1 MSAATTYDGGR
12 VLREERT
19 ISAMPKILLFRAA
32 HDLSARLVPELSR
45 AGYDVVAPESADVRT
60 VLQHQPDLI
69 LLQTDVRTLDCCG
82 LLTQLKGNEAT
93 APVKIILLAD
103 GGALE
108 RSRALDLGADDVLSI
123 PFEPAE
129 LFARI
134 RAQLREK
141 APDDRLR
148 LEVLEAKRKEHEAEA
163 ALATIVA
170 QKESGKRRW
179 IVLGVVT
186 ALGLVGAGIAVRNT
200 QVTRKSNAS
209 LVLQLQGLRSQ
220 ILTQAQLL
228 QRAQKS
234 RESDSQELT
243 ASVSRQLE
251 ALRAESADLRKQIAT
266 SSGPSLS
273 DLDSRLKQTDSRIG
287 KLESEARIAQEIV
300 RDYSNSVC
308 LIYAI
313 VGFHDRKSGARLKFA
328 GIDANGNP
336 LADDKGNVIVTTEG
350 GSRPV
355 QLHVFGSGFLI
366 DSAGR
371 ILTNHHVLEPWWHD
385 PKGLGVPSEAFE
397 PVIESMSAYFPGY
410 ETALPL
416 HVQGVSEDF
425 DLGLAS
431 VDLPERRPRPVA
443 IDQQAAISGS
453 PVVLIGYP
461 TGVEG
466 ILARIDEPTLK
477 QIARAVGNNT
487 EGLVQELGRRK
498 LIRPLVTQGH
508 LGVVGLDRLVYD
520 AQTTHGGS
528 GGPVFSAS
536 GKVIGVNFAILSDF
550 SGSNFAVPIARAAKI
565 VATSKSTQ
573 AAR

>member
-1 MSAATTYDGGR
+1 
-12 VLREERT
+12 
-19 ISAMPKILLFRAA
+19 MPKILLFRVAQ
-32 HDLSARLVPELSR
+32 DLSASLVLELSR
-45 AGYDVVAPESADVRT
+45 AGYDVATPESADVRT
-60 VLQHQPDLI
+60 VLQQQPDLI

-103 GGALE
+103 GGPLE

-123 PFEPAE
+123 PFERVE

-148 LEVLEAKRKEHEAEA
+148 SEVLDAKRKELEAEA
-163 ALATIVA
+163 ALAAIVT
-170 QKESGKRRW
+170 QKETGKKRW
-179 IVLGVVT
+179 IALGVVA
-186 ALGLVGAGIAVRNT
+186 ALAVIGVGIAIRNA
-200 QVTRKSNAS
+200 QVSRKSNAS
-209 LVLQLQGLRSQ
+209 LVLQLESLRSQ
-220 ILTQAQLL
+220 ILTQDQLL
-228 QRAQKS
+228 ERAQKS
-234 RESDSQELT
+234 REAQNQELS
-243 ASVSRQLE
+243 ASVSKQLE
-251 ALRAESADLRKQIAT
+251 ELRTESADLRKQIST
-266 SSGPSLS
+266 STGASVA

-287 KLESEARIAQEIV
+287 KLENESRIAQEIV

-313 VGFHDRKSGARLKFA
+313 VGFRDRKSGARLMFA

-355 QLHVFGSGFLI
+355 YLHVFGSGFLI
-366 DSAGR
+366 DTAGH
-371 ILTNHHVLEPWWHD
+371 ILTNHHVLQPWWHNAQAV
-385 PKGLGVPSEAFE
+385 PVPSDTFE
-397 PVIESMSAYFPGY
+397 PTIESMWAYFPGY
-410 ETALPL
+410 ETPMPL
-416 HVQGVSEDF
+416 HVRGLSEDF

-431 VDLPERRPRPVA
+431 VDLPQSRPRPVT

-477 QIARAVGNNT
+477 QIARAAGNDT
-487 EGLVQELGRRK
+487 EGLVQELARRK

-508 LGVVGLDRLVYD
+508 LGVVGPDRLVYD

-528 GGPVFSAS
+528 GGPVFDAS
-536 GKVIGVNFAILSDF
+536 GKVIGVNFAVLSSF
-550 SGSNFAVPIARAAKI
+550 SGSNFAVPISRAASMLE
-565 VATSKSTQ
+565 TSKRRVDADLGQPHS
-573 AAR
+573 AR

>member
-1 MSAATTYDGGR
+1 MA
-12 VLREERT
+12 
-19 ISAMPKILLFRAA
+19 KILLFRAA
-32 HDLSARLVPELSR
+32 HDLSARLVSELSR
-45 AGYDVVAPESADVRT
+45 AGYDVVAPDSADVRT

-82 LLTQLKGNEAT
+82 LLTQLKGNETT

-108 RSRALDLGADDVLSI
+108 RSHALDLGADDVLSI
-123 PFEPAE
+123 PFEPPE

-148 LEVLEAKRKEHEAEA
+148 QEVLEAKRKEHEAEA

-179 IVLGVVT
+179 V
-186 ALGLVGAGIAVRNT
+186 ALGLLIALALIGVGIAVRNA

-209 LVLQLQGLRSQ
+209 LALQLKSLRSD
-220 ILTQAQLL
+220 ILTQAQLM

-234 RESDSQELT
+234 RESDNQELT
-243 ASVSRQLE
+243 ASVSKQLE
-251 ALRAESADLRKQIAT
+251 ALRQESADLRKQMST

-273 DLDSRLKQTDSRIG
+273 ELDNRLKQTDSRIG
-287 KLESEARIAQEIV
+287 KLESESRIAEEIV

-313 VGFHDRKSGARLKFA
+313 VGFHDRKSGARLNFA

-336 LADDKGNVIVTTEG
+336 VADEKGNVIVTTEG

-366 DSAGR
+366 DTAGH
-371 ILTNHHVLEPWWHD
+371 ILTNHHVLQPWWHNAKEI
-385 PKGLGVPSEAFE
+385 PVPSETFA
-397 PVIESMSAYFPGY
+397 PTIESMWAYFPGY
-410 ETALPL
+410 ETPMPVQA
-416 HVQGVSEDF
+416 QGVSEDF

-431 VDLPERRPRPVA
+431 VNLPERHPRPVT
-443 IDQQAAISGS
+443 IEQQAAISGG

-466 ILARIDEPTLK
+466 ILARVDERTLK
-477 QIARAVGNNT
+477 QIAQAAGNNT

-508 LGVVGLDRLVYD
+508 LGVVGPDRLVYD

-528 GGPVFSAS
+528 GGPVFNAS
-536 GKVIGVNFAILSDF
+536 GKVIGVNFAILADF
-550 SGSNFAVPIARAAKI
+550 TGSNFAVPIAHAARM
-565 VATSKSTQ
+565 VAASKSTQ